1 MTAAVARW
9 AVDDDHGLIED
20 YAIFSHDLGVTDR
33 AVRDRLRLARAF
45 LAQHP
50 DLDVWMVRP
59 TRTRLADLERI
70 RAWSLVSWAA
80 LTGRV
85 QVDLDLLAAKD
96 LGGMSATVRQL
107 WPVELERLWELARR
121 LGWSYY
127 WSRSVID
134 QFVPAVVAWSSRRIE
149 QLGVEQ
155 LDVFES
161 ALGEVTSASATTRK
175 QWHGRLFG
183 LRQLL
188 FECGQLPV
196 PPRRGPTGAT
206 IEDQLAT
213 ISAVEIRDA
222 MARYVRARSAVLSRS
237 SVNGLI
243 NDLIP
248 FGLFLGEHHR
258 EVDRLTQLERHHV
271 EEFLVWNRTR
281 AWRGRVARDQQV
293 SASVVHGTVLTLRN
307 FLDDITLWGWAD
319 RPDRRVVFASDIPRL
334 PRPLPRAL
342 GPDIDAALMAAVGR
356 LQDPFARSAIMLLR
370 RAGLRLGECLD
381 LELGCVVDYGAT
393 GTWLRVPLGKL
404 GTERVVPLDADAV
417 AALDAWVNR
426 RGQQRPHPHPRT
438 GAPTDFVFS
447 EHGRRIQPWRI
458 RKGLRDGA
466 AAAGLTGPGGTA
478 LRVTPHMLRHTYAT
492 ELANAGMSLQALMA
506 VLGHVTPEMTLRY
519 AVLASPTLRASY
531 DEAMGKV
538 RKLIP
543 VAPAGQPVVPP
554 KVEWIASEFLKTR
567 LTGGYCSRHL
577 AAEAC
582 PYANVCETCDNFL
595 PGPEFTPA
603 LRAQLGDV
611 RGLRDDAERRG
622 WVSEAARH
630 QRVIDALDAHLSRL
644 DNQRSAD
651 LRS

>member
-9 AVDDDHGLIED
+9 AIDDDHSLIED
-20 YAIFSHDLGVTDR
+20 YAIFCHDLGVTDR
-33 AVRDRLRLARAF
+33 ALRDRLRLARAF

-50 DLDVWMVRP
+50 DLETWLDRP

-70 RAWSLVSWAA
+70 RAWPLVSWAA
-80 LTGRV
+80 LTGRI
-85 QVDLDLLAAKD
+85 QVDLDLLATKD

-107 WPVELERLWELARR
+107 WPLEFDRLWERARR
-121 LGWSYY
+121 LRWSYY

-134 QFVPAVVAWSSRRIE
+134 QFVPAVVAWSSTPIDR
-149 QLGVEQ
+149 LDAEQ
-155 LDVFES
+155 LDAFEA

-188 FECGQLPV
+188 FECGQIPA
-196 PPRRGPTGAT
+196 PPKRGPTGAT
-206 IEDQLAT
+206 TEEQLA
-213 ISAVEIRDA
+213 IVSAVEIRQA

-237 SVNGLI
+237 SVNGII

-248 FGLFLGEHHR
+248 FGLFLAEHHP
-258 EVDRLTQLERHHV
+258 EVTRLPQLERHHI
-271 EEFLVWNRTR
+271 EDFLVWNRTR
-281 AWRGRVARDQQV
+281 VWRGRVARDQQV
-293 SASVVHGTVLTLRN
+293 SMSVVHGTVLTLRN

-319 RPDRRVVFASDIPRL
+319 RPAHRLVFATDVPRL

-342 GPDIDAALMAAVGR
+342 APDADTALMTAAGR

-381 LELGCVVDYGAT
+381 LELGCVVDYGPT

-404 GTERVVPLDADAV
+404 GTERAVPLDPDTV
-417 AALDAWVNR
+417 AALDAWVDQ

-447 EHGRRIQPWRI
+447 EHGRRLKPWRI
-458 RKGLRDGA
+458 RKGLGQAATA
-466 AAAGLTGPGGTA
+466 AALTLPGGA
-478 LRVTPHMLRHTYAT
+478 PLRVTPHMLRHTYAT

-519 AVLASPTLRASY
+519 AVLASPALRAAY

-538 RKLIP
+538 RRLIP
-543 VAPAGQPVVPP
+543 VAPAGRPAVPA

-595 PGPEFTPA
+595 PGPEFGPA
-603 LRAQLGDV
+603 LQDQLEDV
-611 RGLRDDAERRG
+611 RALKADAERRG
-622 WVSEAARH
+622 WESEAARH
-630 QRVIDALDAHLSRL
+630 RRVIEALEGHLRRL

-651 LRS
+651 LPT